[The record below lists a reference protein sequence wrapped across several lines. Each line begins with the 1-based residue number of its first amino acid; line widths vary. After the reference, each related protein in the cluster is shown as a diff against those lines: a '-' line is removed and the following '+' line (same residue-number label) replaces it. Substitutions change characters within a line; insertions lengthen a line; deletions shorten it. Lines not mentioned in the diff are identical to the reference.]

1 MVLRILSR
9 ITKKRN
15 KRTLFSYSTG
25 SKYSSLFH
33 FDELIVLNCIK
44 LTRMLKEKFIE
55 AINKAYTTPLPA
67 IYLGA
72 GIFQG
77 QIIGEAKVNV
87 PLRMMNR
94 HGLVTGATG
103 SGKTR
108 TLQLI
113 AEQLSA
119 AGVPVFMPDMK
130 GDLSGMAKEGI
141 ANDKINERAKALGIK
156 YTPSGFPVELY
167 SLSGK
172 QGAQMRATVTEFG
185 PVLLSKILE
194 LNEVQSG
201 VLSVIFKYADD
212 KNLPIVDFNDLK
224 KVLNYLSEGAGAQEI
239 KSDYG
244 KISTTTSSTILRKIV
259 ALEQQGIHMIFGE
272 QSFDIQD
279 LFEKVDGRGVISILN
294 VSDVQSQPSIF
305 STFMLALLAELYQN
319 LPEAGDLDKPKLIF
333 FLDEAHLLFKDAPKA
348 FMDQIEQVI
357 RLIRSKGVGI
367 FFCTQLTQDVP
378 ATVLSQLGNR
388 VHHVIRAFTPN
399 DVKALKETIKTFPKS
414 DFYDMEQ
421 QFTQLGTG
429 QAFITVLNE
438 KGIPTETVVTHL
450 APPASVMGP
459 LTTDEYQNQLKNS
472 DVYKKYKET
481 VDPQSA
487 FEILEARMKQQDS
500 AEVQKEQQVKTTS
513 RGRQEKSTFEEV
525 ISSPVA
531 KQVGRELVRGVFGM
545 LFGTTTRRTSR
556 RRGIF

>member
-1 MVLRILSR
+1 MS
-9 ITKKRN
+9 
-15 KRTLFSYSTG
+15 
-25 SKYSSLFH
+25 
-33 FDELIVLNCIK
+33 
-44 LTRMLKEKFIE
+44 KEKFVE
-55 AINKAYTTPLPA
+55 SINKSYTATLPT
-67 IYLGA
+67 IYLGS
-72 GIFQG
+72 GVYNG
-77 QIIGEAKVNV
+77 EIIAEAKVNLA
-87 PLRMMNR
+87 LRMMNR

-108 TLQLI
+108 TLQLM

-130 GDLSGMAKEGI
+130 GDLSGISKEGA
-141 ANDKINERAKALGIK
+141 ANDKINERAAALGIN
-156 YTPSGFPVELY
+156 YAPCGFPVELY

-172 QGAQMRATVTEFG
+172 LGAQMRATVTEFG
-185 PVLLSKILE
+185 PTLLSKILE
-194 LNEVQSG
+194 LNDTQAG
-201 VLSVIFKYADD
+201 VLNILFKYADD

-224 KVLNYLSEGAGAQEI
+224 KVLNYLSEGAGAAEI
-239 KSDYG
+239 KGDYG
-244 KISTTTSSTILRKIV
+244 KISPATSSTILRKIV
-259 ALEQQGIHMIFGE
+259 SLEQQGVNQIFGE
-272 QSFDIQD
+272 TSFDIDD

-294 VSDVQSQPSIF
+294 VSDIQNQPAIF
-305 STFMLALLAELYQN
+305 STFMLALLAEIYQS
-319 LPEAGDLDKPKLIF
+319 LPEAGDLDKPKLVF

-357 RLIRSKGVGI
+357 RLIRSKGVGV

-399 DVKALKETIKTFPKS
+399 DVKALKETVKTFPS
-414 DFYDMEQ
+414 SEFYEMEK

-459 LTTDEYQNQLKNS
+459 VSEPEYQNLLSSS
-472 DVYKKYKET
+472 DLYRKYKDA

-487 FEILEARMKQQDS
+487 FELLNERMKQQ
-500 AEVQKEQQVKTTS
+500 QKEAEEIKEEKAQSRTTS
-513 RGRQEKSTFEEV
+513 RRQEKSTFEEV

-531 KQVGRELVRGVFGM
+531 KQVGRELVRGVFGV
-545 LFGTTTRRTSR
+545 LFGKTPRRSSR
-556 RRGIF
+556 KRGGLF

>member
-1 MVLRILSR
+1 MS
-9 ITKKRN
+9 
-15 KRTLFSYSTG
+15 
-25 SKYSSLFH
+25 
-33 FDELIVLNCIK
+33 
-44 LTRMLKEKFIE
+44 KEKFIE
-55 AINKAYTTPLPA
+55 SISKSYTTPLPS

-72 GIFQG
+72 GVFQG
-77 QIIGEAKVNV
+77 EIVPEAKVNL

-130 GDLSGMAKEGI
+130 GDISGMAKEGLV
-141 ANDKINERAKALGIK
+141 NEKIKERAAALGIQ

-172 QGAQMRATVTEFG
+172 LGAQMRATVSEFG
-185 PVLLSKILE
+185 PVLLSKILD

-201 VLSVIFKYADD
+201 VLAVVFKYADD

-224 KVLNYLSEGAGAQEI
+224 KVLNYISEGAGAQEI
-239 KSDYG
+239 KADYG
-244 KISTTTSSTILRKIV
+244 KISTSTSGTILRKIV
-259 ALEQQGIHMIFGE
+259 ALEQQGVHDIFGE
-272 QSFDIQD
+272 RSFDIDD
-279 LFEKVDGRGVISILN
+279 LFEKVDGRGVISLLN
-294 VSDVQSQPSIF
+294 VSDIQQQPSIF

-348 FMDQIEQVI
+348 FMDQIDQVI

-378 ATVLSQLGNR
+378 PTVLSQLGNR

-399 DVKALKETIKTFPKS
+399 DVSALKETIKTFPKS
-414 DFYDMEQ
+414 EFYEMEQ

-450 APPASVMGP
+450 GPPASFMGP
-459 LTTDEYQNQLKNS
+459 LSSQEYQNLLSQS
-472 DVYKKYKET
+472 DIYKKYQEA
-481 VDPQSA
+481 VDPESA
-487 FEILEARMKQQDS
+487 FELLNKRMKQQEED
-500 AEVQKEQQVKTTS
+500 AEVQKTQPTRSTS
-513 RGRQEKSTFEEV
+513 TRKEKSTFEDV
-525 ISSPVA
+525 MASPVA

-545 LFGTTTRRTSR
+545 LFGSTPRRSSR
-556 RRGIF
+556 RKSIF

>member
-1 MVLRILSR
+1 MKKKRPEILRPFLFRVARILNCS
-9 ITKKRN
+9 KKPPVM
-15 KRTLFSYSTG
+15 
-25 SKYSSLFH
+25 SKETF
-33 FDELIVLNCIK
+33 V
-44 LTRMLKEKFIE
+44 E
-55 AINKAYTTPLPA
+55 AINKSYTTPLPS

-72 GIFQG
+72 GVFG
-77 QIIGEAKVNV
+77 GEIIAEAKVNL

-108 TLQLI
+108 TLQLM

-130 GDLSGMAKEGI
+130 GDLSGISKEGSP
-141 ANDKINERAKALGIK
+141 NEKINERASLLGIK
-156 YTPSGFPVELY
+156 YTPNGFPVEFY

-185 PVLLSKILE
+185 PALLSKILE
-194 LNEVQSG
+194 LNDTQTG
-201 VLSVIFKYADD
+201 VLNILFKYSDD

-224 KVLNYLSEGAGAQEI
+224 KVLNYLTEGPGAAEI
-239 KSDYG
+239 KGDYG
-244 KISTTTSSTILRKIV
+244 KISPATTSTILRKIV
-259 ALEQQGIHMIFGE
+259 SLEQQGVNQIFGE
-272 QSFDIQD
+272 KSFDIDD
-279 LFEKVDGRGVISILN
+279 LFDKVDGQGVISLLN
-294 VSDVQSQPSIF
+294 VSDIQSQPAIF
-305 STFMLALLAELYQN
+305 STFMLALLAEIYQQ

-348 FMDQIEQVI
+348 FLDQIDQVI
-357 RLIRSKGVGI
+357 RLIRSKGVGV
-367 FFCTQLTQDVP
+367 FFCTQLTQDIP
-378 ATVLSQLGNR
+378 ANVLSQLGNR

-399 DVKALKETIKTFPKS
+399 DVKALKETVKSFPKS
-414 DFYDMEQ
+414 TFYDMEQ

-459 LTTDEYQNQLKNS
+459 VSESDYQRLLEAS
-472 DVYKKYKET
+472 DIYRKYKDA

-487 FEILEARMKQQDS
+487 FEMLNVRMTQQQEEAD
-500 AEVQKEQQVKTTS
+500 EVKKELSKPSSST
-513 RGRQEKSTFEEV
+513 RKEKSTFEEV

-531 KQVGRELVRGVFGM
+531 KQVGRELVRGVFGV
-545 LFGTTTRRTSR
+545 LFGTSTRRSTR
-556 RRGIF
+556 RKGGLF

>member
-1 MVLRILSR
+1 M
-9 ITKKRN
+9 T
-15 KRTLFSYSTG
+15 
-25 SKYSSLFH
+25 
-33 FDELIVLNCIK
+33 
-44 LTRMLKEKFIE
+44 KEKFIE
-55 AINKAYTTPLPA
+55 AITKSYTTPLPS

-72 GIFQG
+72 GVLQG
-77 QIIGEAKVNV
+77 EVVAEAKVNL
-87 PLRMMNR
+87 PLRMMTR

-130 GDLSGMAKEGI
+130 GDISGMAKEGSV
-141 ANDKINERAKALGIK
+141 NDKITERANALGINFA
-156 YTPSGFPVELY
+156 PSGFPIELY

-172 QGAQMRATVTEFG
+172 KGAQMRATVTEFG
-185 PVLLSKILE
+185 PVFLSKILE

-239 KSDYG
+239 KADYG
-244 KISTTTSSTILRKIV
+244 KISSTTSGTILRKIV
-259 ALEQQGIHMIFGE
+259 ALEQQGVHEIFGE
-272 QSFDIQD
+272 RSFEIED

-294 VSDVQSQPSIF
+294 VSDIQNQPSIF

-378 ATVLSQLGNR
+378 PTVLSQLGNR

-399 DVKALKETIKTFPKS
+399 DVKALKETIKTFPTS
-414 DFYDMEQ
+414 AFYDMEQ

-459 LTTDEYQNQLKNS
+459 LSPEEYGAHLKNS
-472 DVYKKYKET
+472 EFYKKYQDT

-487 FEILEARMKQQDS
+487 FEILTARIMDNQEEKSPHQS
-500 AEVQKEQQVKTTS
+500 TS
-513 RGRQEKSTFEEV
+513 RSKPEKSTFEEV

-545 LFGTTTRRTSR
+545 LFGTTSRRTSR
-556 RRGIF
+556 RKSIF

>member
-1 MVLRILSR
+1 MTKDKFIEV
-9 ITKKRN
+9 ITN
-15 KRTLFSYSTG
+15 SYST
-25 SKYSSLFH
+25 
-33 FDELIVLNCIK
+33 
-44 LTRMLKEKFIE
+44 
-55 AINKAYTTPLPA
+55 PLPS

-72 GIFQG
+72 GVFQG
-77 QIIGEAKVNV
+77 EIAGEAKVNL

-94 HGLVTGATG
+94 HGLITGATG

-108 TLQLI
+108 TLQVI

-130 GDLSGMAKEGI
+130 GDLSGMTKEGTE
-141 ANDKINERAKALGIK
+141 NDKINERAKALGIK

-172 QGAQMRATVTEFG
+172 LGAQMRATVTEFG

-201 VLSVIFKYADD
+201 VLAVLFKYADD
-212 KNLPIVDFNDLK
+212 KNLPIVDFKDVK

-244 KISTTTSSTILRKIV
+244 KISTTTSGTILRKIV
-259 ALEQQGIHMIFGE
+259 ALEQQGIHEIFGE
-272 QSFDIQD
+272 RSFEIDD

-294 VSDVQSQPSIF
+294 VSDIQSQPAIF

-348 FMDQIEQVI
+348 FLDQIEQVI

-378 ATVLSQLGNR
+378 PSVLSQLGNR

-414 DFYDMEQ
+414 EFYDMEQ

-450 APPASVMGP
+450 APPTSVMGP
-459 LTTDEYQNQLKNS
+459 LSSDEYQAHLNNS
-472 DVYKKYKET
+472 DMLKKYKET
-481 VDPQSA
+481 IDPQSA
-487 FEILEARMKQQDS
+487 FEMLEARMKQHDE
-500 AEVQKEQQVKTTS
+500 AGDQKAQTRTTS
-513 RGRQEKSTFEEV
+513 GTRREKSTFEEV
-525 ISSPVA
+525 IASPVA

-545 LFGTTTRRTSR
+545 LFGNTTRRTSR